1 MTAVIPVLLFHGEGS
16 WMRAAS
22 GQTPPVTFGD
32 SLLMEEALGK
42 TRNFSVLPR
51 APSLRELAKPSGFD

>member
-32 SLLMEEALGK
+32 SLLMDEALGK

-51 APSLRELAKPSGFD
+51 APSLRELAKPLGFD